1 MSSPLTSLKSFKLL
15 CFDVYGT
22 IIDWESA
29 FYNSLAP
36 LLPRSSKSK
45 SWTRKEALEAMGS
58 VELQLQA
65 KNPTMPYDEIL
76 TLAFQEFAK
85 RLDIDYPELEDDASA
100 FGNSIASWKPFPDS
114 IQALQSLQKHYKI
127 IFLSNISNKSIQQTL
142 SHQLTPFTPDGIY
155 TAQQIGSYKPSPG
168 NFIYMLDAVK
178 QKFGVESEEVL
189 ITAQSLLH
197 DHQPAHALGLKGA
210 WINREGAVM
219 GVGEVTK
226 SVPYEF
232 EFATLGQMADAVEA
246 A

>member
-1 MSSPLTSLKSFKLL
+1 
-15 CFDVYGT
+15 
-22 IIDWESA
+22 
-29 FYNSLAP
+29 
-36 LLPRSSKSK
+36 
-45 SWTRKEALEAMGS
+45 
-58 VELQLQA
+58 
-65 KNPTMPYDEIL
+65 
-76 TLAFQEFAK
+76 
-85 RLDIDYPELEDDASA
+85 
-100 FGNSIASWKPFPDS
+100 
-114 IQALQSLQKHYKI
+114 
-127 IFLSNISNKSIQQTL
+127 
-142 SHQLTPFTPDGIY
+142 
-155 TAQQIGSYKPSPG
+155 
-168 NFIYMLDAVK
+168 MLDAVK